1 MKCIQLPVHHRTDRK
16 HHVQPSRRV
25 AVWLDHPTATAPRTA
40 LARSADRSARPRS
53 PLSLCRAVLARDSRP
68 VDHPRAEG
76 VRRCARRNGGVAHLD
91 LADVAAQI
99 GVGHR
104 GGRNSPLSR
113 SIQRAIR
120 FGAARSAGA
129 DSIEV
134 RHRLAPLNRSQIERL
149 PLALQA
155 EHQHLHEQPVAAGP
169 ARSRA
174 RRLALSLI
182 ECGDGFAETERQLDQ
197 WRVPG
202 RSRPRRSTGPGSA
215 IESRP
220 NTGPKRLRRH
230 PQGCRLRLRSSGG
243 PLGPSCSA
251 TGR

>member
-1 MKCIQLPVHHRTDRK
+1 M
-16 HHVQPSRRV
+16 
-25 AVWLDHPTATAPRTA
+25 HPASPAITA
-40 LARSADRSARPRS
+40 LTGSIMSNPLAESPSGSTIQQPPLHVLRWHDPLIDRLGHDPRS
-53 PLSLCRAVLARDSRP
+53 RYVERFWLGILGPSTTLVLRVFADALDEHS
-68 VDHPRAEG
+68 
-76 VRRCARRNGGVAHLD
+76 GVAHLD
-91 LADVAAQI
+91 LGDVAAQI

-155 EHQHLHEQPVAAGP
+155 EHQHLHEQPVTAGP

-182 ECGDGFAETERQLDQ
+182 ECGDGFAETEHQLDQ

-202 RSRPRRSTGPGSA
+202 PIAAEAVNWAWERHRIAAEHGPEA
-215 IESRP
+215 
-220 NTGPKRLRRH
+220 
-230 PQGCRLRLRSSGG
+230 
-243 PLGPSCSA
+243 A
-251 TGR
+251 

>member
-1 MKCIQLPVHHRTDRK
+1 AASDLTGERVWHLPLPADYRKQVESSVADMKNIGGPHGGALTAGLILQEF
-16 HHVQPSRRV
+16 V
-25 AVWLDHPTATAPRTA
+25 ADGIPW
-40 LARSADRSARPRS
+40 
-53 PLSLCRAVLARDSRP
+53 
-68 VDHPRAEG
+68 
-76 VRRCARRNGGVAHLD
+76 AHLD
-91 LADVAAQI
+91 IAAQI

-155 EHQHLHEQPVAAGP
+155 EHQHLHEQPVTAGP

-202 RSRPRRSTGPGSA
+202 PIAAEAVNWAWERHRIAAEHGPEA
-215 IESRP
+215 
-220 NTGPKRLRRH
+220 
-230 PQGCRLRLRSSGG
+230 
-243 PLGPSCSA
+243 A
-251 TGR
+251 

>member
-1 MKCIQLPVHHRTDRK
+1 MSHPLDESPTGSTIQQPPLHVLRWHDPLIDRLG
-16 HHVQPSRRV
+16 H
-25 AVWLDHPTATAPRTA
+25 D
-40 LARSADRSARPRS
+40 PRS
-53 PLSLCRAVLARDSRP
+53 RYVERFWLGILGPSTTLVLRVFADAL
-68 VDHPRAEG
+68 DE
-76 VRRCARRNGGVAHLD
+76 NGGVAHLD

-202 RSRPRRSTGPGSA
+202 PIAAEAVNWAWERHRVA
-215 IESRP
+215 AEH
-220 NTGPKRLRRH
+220 GPK
-230 PQGCRLRLRSSGG
+230 
-243 PLGPSCSA
+243 A
-251 TGR
+251 A